1 MSAQLI
7 VNSDD
12 YGRSRNI
19 SRGIRQAHLRGI
31 VSSTTC
37 MMNFDNVVDDLA
49 LALQE
54 TPGLGLGVHLV
65 LTAGR
70 PLLPARHLP
79 SLTASDG
86 SFHNLAQLIERLA
99 DVNPAE
105 AQAEW
110 RAQVERFIR
119 VTGRKPTHLDS
130 HHHASYFSEGL
141 FRAMLELAQEYA
153 CAIRQVTDQGDG
165 LEMTGLLPEAPARYH
180 APQLLAEF
188 APPRPDAF
196 YATFY
201 GYRATREELRRIL
214 DSLPTEGIYE
224 LMCHPGYSDAEL
236 ESHSSYAR
244 QREQEL
250 AALTDETIQQAIAAR
265 GIELVTFAVLK
276 RAAG

>member
-1 MSAQLI
+1 MAAQLI

-12 YGRSRNI
+12 YGRSSNI
-19 SRGIRQAHLRGI
+19 SRGIREAHLRGI

-54 TPGLGLGVHLV
+54 TPNLGLGTHLV

-70 PLLPARHLP
+70 PLLPASQLP
-79 SLTASDG
+79 SLTVSDG
-86 SFHNLAQLIERLA
+86 RFLKLPQLITRLA
-99 DVNPAE
+99 DINPAE

-110 RAQVERFIR
+110 RAQIERFIQ

-130 HHHASYFSEGL
+130 HHHSSYFSEGL
-141 FRAMLELAQEYA
+141 FRAMLELAQDYG
-153 CAIRQVTDQGDG
+153 CAIRPATAQGQNDEMAG
-165 LEMTGLLPEAPARYH
+165 LPPEVIAQARDYAPR
-180 APQLLAEF
+180 LLAEF

-201 GYRATREELRRIL
+201 DTLATEEELRRIL
-214 DSLPTEGIYE
+214 NNLPAEGIYE
-224 LMCHPGYSDAEL
+224 VMCHPGYSDPEL
-236 ESHSSYAR
+236 EASTTYAR

-250 AALTDETIQQAIAAR
+250 AVLTSPTIQQTLAER
-265 GIELVTFAVLK
+265 GITLTTFAAVK
-276 RAAG
+276 